1 MATGTQDKNFAS
13 EMEGHINYS
22 VSHSALDSAIDWMR
36 DNLDPDDVFD
46 DKKLEAWAENNGYI
60 KE

>member
-1 MATGTQDKNFAS
+1 MPSGTQDKNFAS

-22 VSHSALDSAIDWMR
+22 ISHSALDDAIDWIGKE
-36 DNLDPDDVFD
+36 LDPDDVFD
-46 DKKLEAWAENNGYI
+46 TKKLEAWAENNGYI